1 MVKRMRSHSTPAG
14 SLPITI
20 LTLSLFA
27 IACED
32 TAQTAESELHA
43 VIEDSAGVTI
53 VENARPAPDSRLP
66 WEFGAQP
73 SLSIGSVDSGGA
85 DELFQVSD
93 ATRLGDGRIVIANS
107 GSSEIRIF
115 NPDGSHDRTWG
126 SRGDGPGEFI
136 ARGPATVAPW
146 PGDSIAAADALG
158 RPRLSL
164 FDMNGNHG
172 RDVTLDAARG
182 NILDLLPNG
191 RIVSQGTQAFNRMA
205 VFETRDLVRLETEW
219 SVLDLDGTLYTSLG
233 RFARGEAYFSEFW
246 GGDMQH
252 PFERRAEGAVWGNL
266 VAIGV
271 SDGYEIKAFA
281 ADGSL
286 VRIVRRDW
294 DPRVPPR
301 PSTTSG
307 RRGVCPRW
315 TPTPPST
322 RSSRTRPG
330 ISGSA
335 STGCR
340 TRRPRCGPCSIRRDG
355 LRAWSRLRKGW
366 TYSRS
371 APITFW
377 GRRKMSWGWNTCSC
391 GRCRGG
397 RAERRAHLLSAG
409 LPSRLGPSQRGRPR
423 PAEASRHRT
432 P

>member
-1 MVKRMRSHSTPAG
+1 MRSHSTPPG

-27 IACED
+27 IGCED
-32 TAQTAESELHA
+32 TGQTAEGGLLA
-43 VIEDSAGVTI
+43 VIEDSAGVSI

-73 SLSIGSVDSGGA
+73 SLSIGSVASGGA

-93 ATRLGDGRIVIANS
+93 ATRFGDSRIVIANS

-136 ARGPATVAPW
+136 PRGPAAVAPW
-146 PGDSIAAADALG
+146 PGDSIAAADAVG

-172 RDVTLDAARG
+172 RDVTLDASRG
-182 NILDLLPNG
+182 NILDVLPNG
-191 RIVSQGTQAFNRMA
+191 RIVSKGSEHFNRNA

-219 SVLDLDGTLYTSLG
+219 SVLDADGTLYASLG
-233 RFARGEAYFSEFW
+233 RQPSMESYFSELW
-246 GGDMQH
+246 GGDMVH

-266 VAIGV
+266 VAVGV

-294 DPRVPPR
+294 DPRVPTQAEYDERAPWGVPPVDAYPAFDEILSDAAGYLWVR
-301 PSTTSG
+301 EYRMSDEEAAVWTVFDPEG
-307 RRGVCPRW
+307 RVLGLVE
-315 TPTPPST
+315 TPEGLDIFEIGTDYVL
-322 RSSRTRPG
+322 
-330 ISGSA
+330 GSA
-335 STGCR
+335 EDELGVEYVQ
-340 TRRPRCGPCSIRRDG
+340 
-355 LRAWSRLRKGW
+355 LWALSRG
-366 TYSRS
+366 
-371 APITFW
+371 
-377 GRRKMSWGWNTCSC
+377 
-391 GRCRGG
+391 
-397 RAERRAHLLSAG
+397 AG
-409 LPSRLGPSQRGRPR
+409 
-423 PAEASRHRT
+423 
-432 P
+432 